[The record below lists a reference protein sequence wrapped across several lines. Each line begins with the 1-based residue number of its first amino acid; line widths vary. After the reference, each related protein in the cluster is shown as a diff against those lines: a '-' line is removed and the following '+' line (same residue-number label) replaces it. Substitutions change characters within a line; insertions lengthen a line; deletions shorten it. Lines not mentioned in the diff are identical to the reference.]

1 MKNIACLFFFVI
13 SLPAFAQEQFTIYFD
28 FDIDEADD
36 RSEKRLDA
44 WIAQNQGAEILKI
57 YGYADSIGNADYN
70 IDLSQRRAIHVQE
83 ELAAAKANFFSQ
95 GLEVKGFGETRAFS
109 ANRSSDRIVVI
120 HYKTADLQKET
131 LAVTQEVP
139 VNIPPRVLTETPS
152 PAPSSAPIHASVTE
166 QVRVAKKGD
175 KIILRGMNFHNNS
188 DLPLN
193 ESHPMMKELLDIMND
208 NPNLKIDIQ
217 GHICCQKKETGD
229 ISLKRAKAIH
239 RFLQLNGIK
248 SDRLSYQSF
257 GSTRPIYPL
266 PEKNEEERVANRRVE
281 IEILEQ

>member
-1 MKNIACLFFFVI
+1 MKYLAGLLFFAM

-70 IDLSQRRAIHVQE
+70 IDLSQRRAVYVQK

-95 GLEVKGFGETRAFS
+95 VLEVKGFGETRAFS

-120 HYKTADLQKET
+120 HYRTADLKEENPPSIQKT
-131 LAVTQEVP
+131 A
-139 VNIPPRVLTETPS
+139 VNIPPKILTETPA
-152 PAPSSAPIHASVTE
+152 PAPSPTPIQATVTE
-166 QVRVAKKGD
+166 QVIVAKKGD

-239 RFLQLNGIK
+239 RFLLLNGIK
-248 SDRLSYQSF
+248 SNRLSYQSF

-281 IEILEQ
+281 IEIIEQ

>member
-1 MKNIACLFFFVI
+1 MKYLAGLLFFVV
-13 SLPAFAQEQFTIYFD
+13 SMSTFAQEQFTVYFD
-28 FDIDEADD
+28 FDIDEADY

-44 WIAQNQGAEILKI
+44 WIAQNKGAEILKI

-70 IDLSQRRAIHVQE
+70 IDLSQRRAVHVQE

-120 HYKTADLQKET
+120 HYRTADMKME
-131 LAVTQEVP
+131 APVVVQEVP
-139 VNIPPRVLTETPS
+139 VNIPPKELTETPAPNPS
-152 PAPSSAPIHASVTE
+152 PTLIQPSVTE

-217 GHICCQKKETGD
+217 GHICCQKKETSD
-229 ISLKRAKAIH
+229 VSLRRAKAIH

-248 SDRLSYQSF
+248 SNRLSYQGF

-281 IEILEQ
+281 IEIIEQ